1 MTDVAAQAVV
11 NGVFLGGLYAV
22 VVVGFSLAWRVNG
35 VINLAHGEFV
45 MLGAYLTWALSSERR
60 LSPLAALVVV
70 IPVMFVVGYLVERL
84 LLRRLQGRPAL
95 AALLVTLGLSVV
107 LQQGIRIAASPT
119 PHAVPLPMDGLW
131 QIGPVNVAAG
141 RAVLLLASLAIVV
154 AMVVFLRSTR
164 LGTSVRA
171 VAQNPEAAAL
181 VGIDVARVRTFTF
194 ALCTA
199 VAGAAGCLV
208 SQAQPIHPAMGPPLL
223 LRAFAVTALAGPG
236 HVVGALAGGG
246 GLGVVE
252 SVIGAFVPRIG
263 ANLGVIAAA
272 LVLVV
277 MLVVR
282 RHSLLE
288 ASQKRWVG

>member
-119 PHAVPLPMDGLW
+119 PHAVPLPVDGLW